1 VKKVNK
7 EQIGKYLSLILRH
20 KPETIG
26 IELDSHGWASV
37 DELIDGVKKTYP
49 EISFA
54 FLKEIVSSD
63 NKQRYSFNDDKTKIR
78 ANQGHSI
85 SVDLELKPVC
95 PPDILYHGTGEKYVN
110 SIDSEGLI
118 KKSRQY
124 VHLSADTDTAKKV
137 GIRHGKPVI
146 YSIDSKKMYEEGYS
160 FYLSEN
166 GVWLTNDVPVQY
178 LKKVNN

>member
-1 VKKVNK
+1 MNK

-54 FLKEIVSSD
+54 FLEEIVSSD

-85 SVDLELKPVC
+85 GVDLELKPVC

-124 VHLSADTDTAKKV
+124 VHLSADIDIAKKV

-146 YSIDSKKMYEEGYS
+146 YLIDSKKMYEDGYR